1 MTEKVHGVTL
11 RDFRAEPLQVLS
23 FGGGTQSSA
32 MLILIEMGKLP
43 KPDIVI
49 FSDTGSEED
58 FTLKH
63 VHEVAKPF
71 VESMGIPFLVVK
83 HEMALHDYFA
93 KNRTIPMIGNRS
105 CTSQFKIGPIRRA
118 MREIVGN
125 KRKHILATCWLGI
138 TTDEQSRRVDESDVQ
153 WCNTSY
159 PLLDDYRMSRNCCI
173 DLLEIHGWEVQKSG
187 CWLCPYAG
195 PRHWPK
201 LKARRP
207 DLFAKAVEMEEAVF
221 QRRREEN
228 EVIKRDGGRTK
239 DVEFIK
245 FNRGGIPLRVIQEMK
260 SLWSYTD
267 DEEPDDFSC
276 DSGAGCFI

>member
-11 RDFRAEPLQVLS
+11 RDFKAEPLQVLS

-43 KPDIVI
+43 KPDIVM

-63 VHEVAKPF
+63 VHQVAKPF

-105 CTSQFKIGPIRRA
+105 CTSQFKIAPIRRA

-125 KRKHILATCWLGI
+125 KRKHVLATSWLGI
-138 TTDEQSRRVDESDVQ
+138 TTDEERRRVDESDVQ
-153 WCNTSY
+153 WCSTSY

-173 DLLEIHGWEVQKSG
+173 ALLEMHGWEVQKSG
-187 CWLCPYAG
+187 CWLCPYKG

-228 EVIKRDGGRTK
+228 EVIKREGGRLK

-245 FNRGGIPLRVIQEMK
+245 FNRDGIPLRVIQEMN

-267 DEEPDDFSC
+267 DEEPEDFSC